1 MYLRVFLLLLLT
13 LHARAA
19 LERLPQ
25 IDDAHIHKVI
35 CSRSEPSHLMVLA
48 QKTLY
53 LSRNDGD
60 SFQRYMRTKNGPFTD
75 AIVEHSTSF
84 YVSDTRHIFHTSA
97 PLDPLFTTHDN
108 HHINALAMVN
118 NHLYA
123 ATSQGL
129 YLQSDSPRIWD
140 RLSSFKHESIHL
152 LQIDT
157 SHLYVL
163 SESGLYR
170 LHEDHTFDLLFASR
184 YRNDPSD
191 ESDEATSHLLLQTFH
206 IDLFKTNH
214 LWLGTSKGL
223 IHSADHGETWR
234 PHTLTDIGT
243 PSIYH
248 LAQDQHYPHSLY
260 LCTEK
265 GLYIYDTTT
274 QETHALYADL
284 PTSHVYWIDFDRLGN
299 LYIVTEQGIYHSA
312 RKDEIR
318 SESKASDALRMEA
331 LLRDEPPIRD
341 IQLTALLYNSI
352 HPDKIK
358 GWQQRIKYRALLPE
372 VTIDYDK
379 TIGSSFTQSGHYY
392 AEGPYDWGLNFKW
405 DMKDLLWNDAENTA
419 DTRDRLTTQLRI
431 DIIDDIN
438 RLYYERIRLKREI
451 ALSTADEERFAHE
464 LRLHEITAALD
475 GYTGGYVSTYHE
487 KSK

>member
-19 LERLPQ
+19 LERLPL

-35 CSRSEPSHLMVLA
+35 CSGYTPSHLMVLA

-53 LSRNDGD
+53 LSHDDGAT
-60 SFQRYMRTKNGPFTD
+60 FQRYMRTQNGPFTD
-75 AIVEHSTSF
+75 VLFENPTAF
-84 YVSDTRHIFHTSA
+84 YVSDKHHVFHTSA
-97 PLDPLFTTHDN
+97 PHDPLFTTHDP
-108 HHINALAMVN
+108 HYINALALVH

-123 ATSQGL
+123 ATSHGL
-129 YLQSDSPRIWD
+129 YLQSTSPRIWNSLPAF
-140 RLSSFKHESIHL
+140 RHESIHL
-152 LQIDT
+152 LKKD
-157 SHLYVL
+157 SPHLYVL
-163 SESGLYR
+163 GESGLYR
-170 LHEDHTFDLLFASR
+170 LHADQTHDRLYATR
-184 YRNDPSD
+184 YRNNQRD
-191 ESDEATSHLLLQTFH
+191 ESDETASNLILQTFH
-206 IDLFKTNH
+206 IDLFQTNH
-214 LWLGTSKGL
+214 FWLGTSKGL
-223 IHSADHGETWR
+223 IHSADHGKTWR
-234 PHTLTDIGT
+234 EQILAGIGT
-243 PSIYH
+243 PSILH
-248 LAQDQHYPHSLY
+248 LAQNKHHPDSLY
-260 LCTEK
+260 LCTEN

-274 QETHALYADL
+274 QEIHSIYTDL
-284 PTSHVYWIDFDRLGN
+284 PASSVYWIDFDGLGE
-299 LYIVTEQGIYHSA
+299 LYIVTENGLYHSS
-312 RKDEIR
+312 RKHEMKA
-318 SESKASDALRMEA
+318 ESNTLDTPRIET

-341 IQLTALLYNSI
+341 VQLAALFYNSV

-419 DTRDRLTTQLRI
+419 DTRDRLTTQLRL

-451 ALSTADEERFAHE
+451 ALAATDEERFSHE

-475 GYTGGYVSTYHE
+475 GYTGGYLSTYHAKE
-487 KSK
+487 